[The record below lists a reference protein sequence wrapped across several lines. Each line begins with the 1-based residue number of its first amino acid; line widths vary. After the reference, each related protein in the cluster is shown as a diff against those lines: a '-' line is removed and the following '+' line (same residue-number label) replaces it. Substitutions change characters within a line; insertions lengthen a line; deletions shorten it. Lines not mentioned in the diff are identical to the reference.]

1 MSDKKTIIMLVLR
14 AICLVIF
21 PLSYL
26 IDPRYSGQ
34 ITHFTVQSNIL
45 VLIVMVI
52 FSLFDILSLLG
63 KHFEI
68 PKLLLR
74 LKLVATTA
82 IAVTFIVYGL
92 ILTPVLIS
100 NNLQSAV
107 LSYSSI
113 VMHLIIPLVSL
124 LDWFFQE
131 TDDHFGYGN
140 APIALSFPLYY
151 LVFILLI
158 INFTNVTYPTYIN
171 GIRVESKFPY
181 FFLNYETNSW
191 FKITPGETFADW
203 KIGVFYWIV
212 LIGILV
218 AAISFLL
225 ILIKNLQFRFGK
237 KNTRI

>member
-1 MSDKKTIIMLVLR
+1 MSDKKTLIMLILR

-21 PLSYL
+21 PLSYI
-26 IDPRYSGQ
+26 IDPTYSGE

-45 VLIVMVI
+45 ILIVMVI
-52 FSLFDILSLLG
+52 FSLFDVLSLLG

-68 PKLLLR
+68 PKLLLS

-82 IAVTFIVYGL
+82 ITVTFIVYGL

-100 NNLQSAV
+100 NNLHNAV

-113 VMHLIIPLVSL
+113 VMHLIIPLISI
-124 LDWFFQE
+124 LDWIFQE

-140 APIALSFPLYY
+140 APIALAFPLYY
-151 LVFILLI
+151 LVFILLT
-158 INFTNVTYPTYIN
+158 INFTNITYPTYVN
-171 GIRVESKFPY
+171 GVRIESKFPY

-191 FKITPGETFADW
+191 FKITPGESLGDW
-203 KIGVFYWIV
+203 KIGVFYWLI
-212 LIGILV
+212 LIGIIVTL
-218 AAISFLL
+218 ISFLL
-225 ILIKNLQFRFGK
+225 VLIKNLQFRYGK